1 MDSVSNSN
9 SNSSSLSKMLGFI
22 LGPLLFT
29 LLIFFA
35 EPDNPDIWKVLALAL
50 WMICWWVTEAVPI
63 PVTALLPLVLLPYLG
78 VFTLAESTA
87 PYASPIIFLFM
98 GGFMI
103 ALGLEKHNLHQRIAL
118 NLIRITGTSANGII
132 LGFMLA
138 TALLSMWIS
147 NTATTVMML
156 PIATSVI
163 STLLPGDAG
172 SSSARSPSE
181 KKFALGL
188 MLSIAYAANI
198 GGSMT
203 LIGTPPNVV
212 MAGYLKD
219 LVDFEMAFSQWL
231 SIGIPAGAA
240 ILTVT
245 YLLIT
250 RLLFASGIKD
260 IEGSDVLI
268 SEKLTA
274 LGSFSKAETLVT
286 IIFALTACCWVF
298 KPQLNELIGR
308 PFLSDVTT
316 AMVGGI
322 LMFVTPLDFKKGQFL
337 MRWEDTARLPW
348 GILILFGGG
357 MCLAKG
363 MEKSGI
369 IQAIGSYVAQHSEL
383 GLLSLIFIVTALVLL
398 MTELMS
404 NVALVT
410 IFIPV
415 IIGVASGL
423 DINPLYLVIPA
434 TIASSCAFMMP
445 ISTPPNAIVFAS
457 GHIKIREMMRAGAL
471 LNLTSIILLT
481 IIGAVLVP
489 IIF

>member
-1 MDSVSNSN
+1 
-9 SNSSSLSKMLGFI
+9 MLGFI
-22 LGPLLFT
+22 LGPLLFI

-35 EPDNPDIWKVLALAL
+35 EPANSDIWKVLALAL
-50 WMICWWVTEAVPI
+50 WMICWWVSEAVPI

-87 PYASPIIFLFM
+87 PYANPIIFLFM

-118 NLIRITGTSANGII
+118 NMIRVTGTSANGII

-163 STLLPGDAG
+163 STLLPGDIG
-172 SSSARSPSE
+172 NSSQRCPAAE

-212 MAGYLKD
+212 MVGYLKE
-219 LVDFEMAFSQWL
+219 LINFEMAFSQWL

-240 ILTVT
+240 MLTIT

-250 RLLFASGIKD
+250 RLLFASDIKD
-260 IEGSDVLI
+260 IEGSDALI
-268 SEKLTA
+268 DEKLTA

-286 IIFALTACCWVF
+286 IIFALTVCCWIF
-298 KPQLNELIGR
+298 KPQLNELIGW
-308 PFLSDVTT
+308 PLLSDVTT

-322 LMFVTPLDFKKGQFL
+322 LMFITPLDFKKGQFL
-337 MRWEDTARLPW
+337 MQWEDASRLPW
-348 GILILFGGG
+348 GVLILFGGG
-357 MCLAKG
+357 MCLASS

-369 IQAIGSYVAQHSEL
+369 IQAVGSFVAQYHEL
-383 GLLSLIFIVTALVLL
+383 GLLSMIVIVTTLVLF

-404 NVALVT
+404 NVALVS

-415 IIGVASGL
+415 IIGISSGL

-445 ISTPPNAIVFAS
+445 IATPPNAIVFAS
-457 GHIKIREMMRAGAL
+457 GHIRIKEMMRAGVL
-471 LNLTSIILLT
+471 LNMVCIVILTV
-481 IIGAVLVP
+481 IGFVLVP
-489 IIF
+489 KIFY

>member
-1 MDSVSNSN
+1 MASNSN
-9 SNSSSLSKMLGFI
+9 GNNRVKMLGFI
-22 LGPLLFT
+22 LGPVFFT
-29 LLIFFA
+29 VLINLG
-35 EPDNPDIWKVLALAL
+35 EPANFEIWQVLALAL
-50 WMICWWVTEAVPI
+50 WMICWWMTEAVPI
-63 PVTALLPLVLLPYLG
+63 PVTALLPLVLLPYME
-78 VFTLAESTA
+78 VFTLAEATA

-118 NLIRITGTSANGII
+118 NLIRITGTSANGVI

-138 TALLSMWIS
+138 TAFLSMWIS

-156 PIATSVI
+156 PIAISVI
-163 STLLPGDAG
+163 STLFEGGA
-172 SSSARSPSE
+172 SQQAE

-212 MAGYLKD
+212 MAGFLKD
-219 LVDFEMAFSQWL
+219 LLNFDMAFSQWL
-231 SIGIPAGAA
+231 SIGIPAGIA
-240 ILTVT
+240 ILTLT

-250 RLLFASGIKD
+250 RLLFASGIQE
-260 IEGSDVLI
+260 IEGSDILI
-268 SEKLTA
+268 QKKLAA
-274 LGSFSKAETLVT
+274 LGCFSKAEKRVTL
-286 IIFALTACCWVF
+286 IFVLTACCWIF
-298 KPQLNELIGR
+298 KTQLNEWIGR
-308 PFLSDVTT
+308 PVLADATT
-316 AMVGGI
+316 AMAGGL
-322 LMFVTPLDFKKGQFL
+322 LMFVTPLEFKKGKFL
-337 MRWEDTARLPW
+337 LQWEDASRLPW

-357 MCLAKG
+357 MCLAKS

-369 IQAIGSYVAQHSEL
+369 IQLIGSFVAQHSDL
-383 GLLSLIFIVTALVLL
+383 GLLSLIVIVTALVLL

-415 IIGVASGL
+415 IIGISTGL

-471 LNLTSIILLT
+471 LNAVSIMILSL
-481 IIGAVLVP
+481 IGGLLVP
-489 IIF
+489 RIF